1 MCKKEKSKGLAV
13 AALLL
18 SISQIAAA
26 RADDTPACVAKMSEY
41 VAELDQ
47 LLATEI
53 PWYRSHKIG
62 PYRKLNRTHFPFA
75 DCDGDPLLIEASKSR
90 FFRTIGYQ
98 PRPKSYIVDFSNG
111 VVLVSFI
118 YRANERRAESNGL
131 GWVDK

>member
-1 MCKKEKSKGLAV
+1 MCKKEKTKGLAA

-18 SISQIAAA
+18 SIGQIAAA

-47 LLATEI
+47 LLSTEI
-53 PWYRSHKIG
+53 PRFQSDKIG
-62 PYRKLNRTHFPFA
+62 TYRQLNRMHFPFT

-90 FFRTIGYQ
+90 FFRGIGYN
-98 PRPKSYIVDFSNG
+98 PRSRGYIVDFSNG
-111 VVLVSFI
+111 VVRLGFI
-118 YRANERRAESNGL
+118 YHANERRGESNGA